1 MIAVAFLEL
10 HAPSRI
16 VIHHVSKPRYVLTVT
31 MAAHRAGTEITW
43 SQEFEDAAVA
53 ARIRHIVEPANEQN
67 LDRLVSI
74 LAGER
79 DSSTSRRSSVTK
91 LILIFPA
98 HGGRI
103 HRYAEA

>member
-53 ARIRHIVEPANEQN
+53 ARIRLIVEPANEQN
-67 LDRLVSI
+67 LDRRVSI
-74 LAGER
+74 LSGER
-79 DSSTSRRSSVTK
+79 DSSTSQ
-91 LILIFPA
+91 
-98 HGGRI
+98 
-103 HRYAEA
+103 